1 MLLCDGDTTSSAAR
15 PLYAGLTTILSL
27 VGFSSFSTLQAVC
40 QDKLDC
46 RVKVV
51 VRWLGLMRNRASYLG
66 YRIILRQVSPE
77 SESIFDF
84 ILSLYESCSGDWKK
98 LQQEARISDTTLLYF
113 LEYAAQF
120 LGNAGNYK
128 GFGDSKFIPRCSPE
142 DIALLASSSS
152 KSQQLLESSGISSSM
167 FASTDKPTLMHL
179 GFPNLGHQSAYYPES
194 PDLSQ
199 EEIKAVDDCLGS
211 KELLHENTR
220 IRKTRDAN
228 YEVLIASA
236 LQHPPPEGSD
246 AGKDTEWIMDGKFQ
260 GRRLTLV
267 FGDYIEELA
276 KVALHLKK
284 AGLNA
289 SNDTEKR
296 MMDEFAKSFG
306 TGSMNAYKE
315 AQKLWVKDIG
325 PMVESNIG
333 FIEAYRD
340 PAGVRSEWEGMG
352 KRDVFTSLALAN
364 AAVVAMVNQERTA
377 AL

>member
-1 MLLCDGDTTSSAAR
+1 M
-15 PLYAGLTTILSL
+15 
-27 VGFSSFSTLQAVC
+27 
-40 QDKLDC
+40 
-46 RVKVV
+46 KVV
-51 VRWLGLMRNRASYLG
+51 VRWLVLMRNRAAYLG

-98 LQQEARISDTTLLYF
+98 LQQETRISDAALLNF

-142 DIALLASSSS
+142 DITLLASSST

-167 FASTDKPTLMHL
+167 FASKDKPALMHL

-194 PDLSQ
+194 PDISQ
-199 EEIKAVDDCLGS
+199 EEIKAVDDFLGS
-211 KELLHENTR
+211 KKLLHENTR
-220 IRKTRDAN
+220 IRKTKDAN

-315 AQKLWVKDIG
+315 AQKLWVKDTG
-325 PMVESNIG
+325 PMVETNIG

-352 KRDVFTSLALAN
+352 KRDIFTGLALAN